1 MELLDLNS
9 QSTIVGRPL
18 KPNWRFFFSV
28 DGDSRKIGPFRGAAG
43 RCLRRHR
50 TSCNAQESYAI
61 LMLEIHGNADAAAR
75 NLNMKTF
82 LWITTASSSELC
94 SCINNLF
101 HQKFVQGVQASY
113 WAMLLSSKKWCEV
126 TFQQPTKKLSF
137 CWKLLRICWE
147 FSQNCWEFCLDFRRL
162 AEICWDILRICW
174 KIAEIYSELLI
185 IS

>member
-50 TSCNAQESYAI
+50 ASCNAQESYAI

-113 WAMLLSSKKWCEV
+113 WAMLLSSKKLGEV

-147 FSQNCWEFCLDFRRL
+147 FSQNCWEFCLDFRIL
-162 AEICWDILRICW
+162 AEICWDLLRIC
-174 KIAEIYSELLI
+174 
-185 IS
+185 

>member
-50 TSCNAQESYAI
+50 ASCNAQESYAI

-113 WAMLLSSKKWCEV
+113 WAMLLSSKKL
-126 TFQQPTKKLSF
+126 KLH
-137 CWKLLRICWE
+137 
-147 FSQNCWEFCLDFRRL
+147 FSNRRRSWAFAENCWEF
-162 AEICWDILRICW
+162 AENFLRI
-174 KIAEIYSELLI
+174 AENFV
-185 IS
+185 